1 MAAGLPTTTS
11 NTSPAREIHFCLD
24 SRFFVKSTDSAMT
37 EGKWGL
43 DTLDLSKNCLTIAAC
58 KDPECPPGKG
68 SETRRLSFRSQNP
81 GKGLLPEVGD
91 RTCTGT
97 WFRCLIKD
105 VDNAAD
111 YRWYEMTF
119 FTQWDIRGHCRVLC
133 IDMPDR
139 FLYDLQAI
147 LAGSSFEP
155 RDPFSMHIA
164 IFDQVVKLYD
174 RSVWRL
180 RDSIRRI
187 EKNRH
192 IAGPDFEGMNDMS
205 RHSSHI
211 AEVLEVT
218 IQTLGSIQ
226 EQQPPVYEA
235 LPFVLDK
242 TYKAQT
248 REYVKFQLQII
259 NNLLRRSKSNHE
271 RLKSEISAAYN
282 MIVMQDSSAMKSI
295 AFLTMLFLPATF
307 VAAVFSTTF
316 FEFDERGWKISNS
329 MWIYWAVTI
338 PATILVWQL

>member
-1 MAAGLPTTTS
+1 MEVVWLNPKPQPDGCRAPNHHSKYVA
-11 NTSPAREIHFCLD
+11 
-24 SRFFVKSTDSAMT
+24 SA
-37 EGKWGL
+37 L
-43 DTLDLSKNCLTIAAC
+43 QNCLTIAAC
-58 KDPECPPGKG
+58 

-81 GKGLLPEVGD
+81 GKGLLPEVGE

-105 VDNAAD
+105 VDNAAN
-111 YRWYEMTF
+111 YRW
-119 FTQWDIRGHCRVLC
+119 
-133 IDMPDR
+133 

-187 EKNRH
+187 ERNRH

-218 IQTLGSIQ
+218 IRTLGSIQ
-226 EQQPPVYEA
+226 EQQSPIYEG

-259 NNLLRRSKSNHE
+259 ANLLQRLKSNHE
-271 RLKSEISAAYN
+271 RLKSEISA
-282 MIVMQDSSAMKSI
+282 DSSAMKSI

-329 MWIYWAVTI
+329 IWIYWAVTI
-338 PATILVWQL
+338 PATILVWFGFAPPPSLTTAACSSSEEQ

>member
-1 MAAGLPTTTS
+1 
-11 NTSPAREIHFCLD
+11 
-24 SRFFVKSTDSAMT
+24 
-37 EGKWGL
+37 
-43 DTLDLSKNCLTIAAC
+43 
-58 KDPECPPGKG
+58 
-68 SETRRLSFRSQNP
+68 
-81 GKGLLPEVGD
+81 
-91 RTCTGT
+91 
-97 WFRCLIKD
+97 
-105 VDNAAD
+105 
-111 YRWYEMTF
+111 
-119 FTQWDIRGHCRVLC
+119 
-133 IDMPDR
+133 MPDR

-187 EKNRH
+187 ERNRH

-218 IQTLGSIQ
+218 IRTLGSIQ
-226 EQQPPVYEA
+226 EQQSPIYEG

-259 NNLLRRSKSNHE
+259 TNLLQRLKSNHE

-307 VAAVFSTTF
+307 VAVP
-316 FEFDERGWKISNS
+316 
-329 MWIYWAVTI
+329 I
-338 PATILVWQL
+338 PLP